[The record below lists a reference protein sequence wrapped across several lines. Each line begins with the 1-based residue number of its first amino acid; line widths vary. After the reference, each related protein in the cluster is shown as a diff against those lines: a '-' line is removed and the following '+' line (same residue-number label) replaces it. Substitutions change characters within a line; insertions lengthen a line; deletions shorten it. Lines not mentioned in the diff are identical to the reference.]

1 MYVYNKCMCTVQY
14 SLCKVM
20 EEMESCMSP
29 RRWRKHHSVHYC
41 WHVIGE
47 VHDIHVWFVW
57 NSYFPVS
64 SLDGVCTVE
73 VVAGSYHSVALTGE
87 CVHMSGCVYMHVCL
101 LCIPC
106 DCVGVFVHVYTFM
119 CVISGLS
126 IPLLT
131 NAARGE
137 VFRWRFN
144 DHGQLRCGQ
153 HPQYLQA

>member
-1 MYVYNKCMCTVQY
+1 M
-14 SLCKVM
+14 
-20 EEMESCMSP
+20 
-29 RRWRKHHSVHYC
+29 
-41 WHVIGE
+41 
-47 VHDIHVWFVW
+47 HVWFVW

-137 VFRWRFN
+137 VFKWRFN